1 MYLTDRNTDRQT
13 DRQTD
18 RKKDRPR
25 MNGSGAC
32 NLQFLQSR
40 SRQQNKRAFSGFF
53 LASAVLSAFVGCVSP
68 IRVYGVPVSGMN
80 AFVEFLFV
88 VCCFRGLR
96 FFVVIEF
103 TFCLYSCG
111 FCVWDHRYG
120 GLTLPSWSSAFSPDS
135 VVISSSSHRPSCDFS
150 VWDYRSLT
158 LPSWPSASSPD
169 SVVIMSSFL
178 RLVVHLVH
186 VTSVS
191 GIIAALPCPRGL
203 VRLLQILS
211 SSSRLLLRL
220 VVHLVTSSSGIIAA
234 LSFRRGLVRF
244 LQILSSSSRLLLRLV
259 VHLVTSASGIIAAL
273 PCPRG
278 LVRLLGFCRHHLLVF
293 GFISS
298 DLRIL

>member
-1 MYLTDRNTDRQT
+1 
-13 DRQTD
+13 
-18 RKKDRPR
+18 

-40 SRQQNKRAFSGFF
+40 SHQQKRRAFSGFF
-53 LASAVLSAFVGCVSP
+53 LASAVLSAFDGYISP
-68 IRVYGVPVSGMN
+68 IRLYGVPVYGMN
-80 AFVEFLFV
+80 AFVELLFV
-88 VCCFRGLR
+88 VCCFRGLC

-103 TFCLYSCG
+103 VFCLYSCG
-111 FCVWDHRYG
+111 FSIWDHRS
-120 GLTLPSWSSAFSPDS
+120 LTLPSWFSAFSPDS
-135 VVISSSSHRPSCDFS
+135 VVVISSLSHRPSCDFS
-150 VWDYRSLT
+150 VWDYCSLT

-191 GIIAALPCPRGL
+191 GIIAALLCLCGL
-203 VRLLQILS
+203 VRVLQILS
-211 SSSRLLLRL
+211 SSSRLPLC
-220 VVHLVTSSSGIIAA
+220 
-234 LSFRRGLVRF
+234 
-244 LQILSSSSRLLLRLV
+244 LV

-293 GFISS
+293 FGFISS
-298 DLRIL
+298 DLRILYLALESSLSYVVCKFYVVTSVGL

>member
-1 MYLTDRNTDRQT
+1 
-13 DRQTD
+13 
-18 RKKDRPR
+18 
-25 MNGSGAC
+25 MNGSGVC

-40 SRQQNKRAFSGFF
+40 SHQQKRRAFSGFF

-68 IRVYGVPVSGMN
+68 IRLYGVPVSGMN
-80 AFVEFLFV
+80 AFVELLFV
-88 VCCFRGLR
+88 VCCFRGLS

-103 TFCLYSCG
+103 AFCLYSCG
-111 FCVWDHRYG
+111 FSVWDHRS
-120 GLTLPSWSSAFSPDS
+120 LTLPLWSSAFSPDS
-135 VVISSSSHRPSCDFS
+135 VIVISSSSHRPSCDFS
-150 VWDYRSLT
+150 VWDYCSLT

-191 GIIAALPCPRGL
+191 GIFAALPCPCGL
-203 VRLLQILS
+203 VRFLQILS
-211 SSSRLLLRL
+211 SSSRLPLRL
-220 VVHLVTSSSGIIAA
+220 VVHLGTSVSGIISA
-234 LSFRRGLVRF
+234 LPCPRGLVRF
-244 LQILSSSSRLLLRLV
+244 LQILSSSSRLPLRLV

-278 LVRLLGFCRHHLLVF
+278 LVRLLGFCRHYLLVFF

-298 DLRIL
+298 DLRILYLALESSLSYVVCKFYVVTSVGL